1 MKFNTW
7 LDAEVGRLKNIA
19 DTFKISPSAVSQ
31 WRANGIPPDRM
42 RDVHRLTNGEVSFEE
57 MIPQVSQAADK
68 AVSHV

>member
-19 DTFKISPSAVSQ
+19 DAFQITPSAVSQ

-42 RDVHRLTNGEVSFEE
+42 RAVHDLTGGDVSFEE
-57 MIPQVSQAADK
+57 MIPEANHVADK
-68 AVSHV
+68 AAA